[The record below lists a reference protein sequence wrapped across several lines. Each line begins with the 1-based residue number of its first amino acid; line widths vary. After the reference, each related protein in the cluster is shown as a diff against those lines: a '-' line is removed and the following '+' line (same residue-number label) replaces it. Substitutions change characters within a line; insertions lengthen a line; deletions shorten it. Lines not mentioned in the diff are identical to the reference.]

1 MVVEMN
7 QIQSAT
13 PSDTLEQA
21 AVELCTL
28 RDLLRFAVSY
38 FNQSDLFLGHGL
50 PSAYDEAAHLIL
62 HALCLVPDQMELFMD
77 ARLIRQERTRILQ
90 LVERR
95 VREKI
100 PAAYLTHEAWLGDF
114 NFYVDERVIIP
125 RSFIAELLQNS
136 LSPWV
141 TDSDGIHRAL
151 DLCTGSACLAI
162 LLAHAFENAVVD
174 ACDISL
180 PALEVA
186 RRNVANYD
194 LTERVNLICSDL
206 FVQLDGRRYDLIIS
220 NPPYVKTESMAS
232 LPEEYLHEPEIALAG
247 GIDGLDVI
255 RRIVSQ
261 AAHYLTKNGLLILEI
276 GHNRQAFENA
286 FPQLPCTWLE
296 TSGGDDFVVMIK
308 RCDLPATQGDE

>member
-1 MVVEMN
+1 MN
-7 QIQSAT
+7 LIQPAVSD
-13 PSDTLEQA
+13 DTLEQA
-21 AVELCTL
+21 AVELRTL

-77 ARLIRQERTRILQ
+77 ARLTQQERIRILH
-90 LVERR
+90 LIERR
-95 VREKI
+95 VRDKI

-125 RSFIAELLQNS
+125 RSFIAELLQAG

-141 TDSDGIHRAL
+141 TEPDDIYQAL
-151 DLCTGSACLAI
+151 DLCTGSGCLAI
-162 LLAHAFENAVVD
+162 LLAHTFENVNID

-186 RRNVANYD
+186 HRNVANYD
-194 LTERVNLICSDL
+194 LTDRINLIHSDL
-206 FVQLDGRRYDLIIS
+206 FSQIDRKYYDLIIS
-220 NPPYVKTESMAS
+220 NPPYVKAESMAS
-232 LPEEYLHEPEIALAG
+232 LPEEYLHEPEVALAG
-247 GIDGLDVI
+247 GIDGLDVVRNII
-255 RRIVSQ
+255 RE
-261 AAHYLTKNGLLILEI
+261 AARYLTKNGLLILEI
-276 GHNRQAFENA
+276 GHNRGAFEET

-296 TSGGDDFVVMIK
+296 TSAGDQFVVMI
-308 RCDLPATQGDE
+308 RRGDLPAAE